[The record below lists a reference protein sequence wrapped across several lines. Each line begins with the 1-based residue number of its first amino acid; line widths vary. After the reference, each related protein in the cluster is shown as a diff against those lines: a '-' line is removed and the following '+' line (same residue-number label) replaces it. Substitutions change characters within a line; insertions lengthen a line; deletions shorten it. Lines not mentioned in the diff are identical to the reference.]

1 MSLWRIKDELG
12 NPSRPQKTMFLIS
25 AFFDPLTNRTLQ
37 NLINGIADVTGNQFM
52 LEFKVP
58 PHLTFLQIQTRTGQE
73 QLEQAV
79 ENLEG
84 KLKPVP
90 LTFASCGDGIP
101 NVVFAKVRMTDE
113 LKAQINL
120 VYEEII
126 KIPDIKINPHYL
138 PENIFPHVTL
148 GKTLNREQQAAAM
161 DYVNKNFSMFSG
173 TIASA
178 ALTCGKPP
186 YPLVNFPVFN

>member
-12 NPSRPQKTMFLIS
+12 NPSRPQKTMFLVS

-37 NLINGIADVTGNQFM
+37 NMINGIADVTGNQFM

-58 PHLTFLQIQTRTGQE
+58 PHLTFLQIQTRTGQD
-73 QLEQAV
+73 QLEQALK
-79 ENLEG
+79 NLKG

-113 LKAQINL
+113 LKSQMNL

-148 GKTLNREQQAAAM
+148 GKTLTREQQVVAL
-161 DYVNKNFSMFSG
+161 DYLNKNFSMFEGILSEV
-173 TIASA
+173 

-186 YPLVNFPVFN
+186 YPLVHFSLR

>member
-25 AFFDPLTNRTLQ
+25 AFFDPLTNRVLQ
-37 NLINGIADVTGNQFM
+37 NLINGIADITGNQFM
-52 LEFKVP
+52 LEFNVP
-58 PHLTFLQIQTRTGQE
+58 PHLTFLQIQTRTGQV

-79 ENLEG
+79 KNLEG
-84 KLKPVP
+84 KLQSIP
-90 LTFASCGDGIP
+90 LVFTACGSEIP
-101 NVVFAKVRMTDE
+101 NVVYAKVRMTDE
-113 LKAQINL
+113 LKTQLNL

-126 KIPDIKINPHYL
+126 KIPDVKINPHYL

-148 GKTLNREQQAAAM
+148 GKTLTREQQAAAM
-161 DYVNKNFSMFSG
+161 DYVKKNFSMFQGNISEV
-173 TIASA
+173 

-186 YPLVNFPVFN
+186 YPLVYFSIR

>member
-12 NPSRPQKTMFLIS
+12 NPRRPQKTMFLIS
-25 AFFDPLTNRTLQ
+25 AFFDPLTNRTFQ
-37 NLINGIADVTGNQFM
+37 KLINGIADVTGNEFM
-52 LEFKVP
+52 LEFNVP

-79 ENLEG
+79 KNLEG
-84 KLKPVP
+84 KLKAVS

-113 LKAQINL
+113 LKTQINL
-120 VYEEII
+120 IYDEII
-126 KIPDIKINPHYL
+126 KIPDIKINPYYL

-148 GKTLNREQQAAAM
+148 GKTLTWEQQSAAM
-161 DYVNKNFSMFSG
+161 DYVNKNFSIFEGIISEV
-173 TIASA
+173 

-186 YPLVNFPVFN
+186 YPLVHFSVR

>member
-1 MSLWRIKDELG
+1 
-12 NPSRPQKTMFLIS
+12 
-25 AFFDPLTNRTLQ
+25 
-37 NLINGIADVTGNQFM
+37 M

-58 PHLTFLQIQTRTGQE
+58 PHLTFLQIQTRTGQD
-73 QLEQAV
+73 QLEQALK
-79 ENLEG
+79 NLKG

-101 NVVFAKVRMTDE
+101 NVVFAKVRKTDE
-113 LKAQINL
+113 LKSQMNL

-126 KIPDIKINPHYL
+126 KIPDIKISPHYL

-148 GKTLNREQQAAAM
+148 GKTLTREQQVVAL
-161 DYVNKNFSMFSG
+161 DYLNKNFSMFEGILSEV
-173 TIASA
+173 

-186 YPLVNFPVFN
+186 YPLVHFSLR

>member
-12 NPSRPQKTMFLIS
+12 NPSRPQKTMFLVS

-37 NLINGIADVTGNQFM
+37 NLINGIADVTENQFM
-52 LEFKVP
+52 LEFNVP

-79 ENLEG
+79 KNLEG
-84 KLKPVP
+84 KLKAVP

-113 LKAQINL
+113 LKTQINL
-120 VYEEII
+120 IYDEII
-126 KIPDIKINPHYL
+126 KIPDIKINPYYL

-148 GKTLNREQQAAAM
+148 GKTLTREQQSAAM
-161 DYVNKNFSMFSG
+161 DYVNKNFSIFEGIISE
-173 TIASA
+173 A

-186 YPLVNFPVFN
+186 YPLVHFSVR

>member
-12 NPSRPQKTMFLIS
+12 NPRRPQKTMFLIS
-25 AFFDPLTNRTLQ
+25 AFFDPLTNRTFQ
-37 NLINGIADVTGNQFM
+37 KLINGIADVTGNEFM
-52 LEFKVP
+52 LEFNVP

-79 ENLEG
+79 KNLEG
-84 KLKPVP
+84 KLKAVS

-113 LKAQINL
+113 LKTQINL
-120 VYEEII
+120 IYDEII
-126 KIPDIKINPHYL
+126 KIPDIKINPYYL

-148 GKTLNREQQAAAM
+148 GKTLTWEQQSAAM
-161 DYVNKNFSMFSG
+161 DYVNKNFSIFEGIISE
-173 TIASA
+173 A

-186 YPLVNFPVFN
+186 YPLVHFSVR